1 MNSYRLTIIT
11 INRNNAVGLE
21 NTMQSVLSQTYKDFE
36 YIVIDGASMD
46 GSVDVIHRFANQ
58 FGDQLKWV
66 SEPDKG
72 IYNAMN
78 KGIRMATGEYIMIL
92 NSSDEIV
99 APTVVEEMMAVL
111 NRCGGTEI
119 LLGNI
124 VQKGKKR
131 KKKFHREVLEPIP
144 VDASMFTFYRGTIP
158 HDAAFIRRDVFEKY
172 GYYDESLKI
181 CSDWKLFLNAIALGG
196 ITPLHVDIDMV
207 LFDMS
212 GISESCGINRELI
225 KQERRAYLEE
235 IIPPSILKDYDRYG
249 EDIHIMQRLHRF
261 PLAYRTVRFLER
273 CLFKYEKWF
282 KAE

>member
-1 MNSYRLTIIT
+1 MYSLSIIT
-11 INRNNAVGLE
+11 INRNNISGLE
-21 NTMQSVLSQTYKDFE
+21 KTMQSVLSQTYNIFE
-36 YIVIDGASMD
+36 YIVVDGASTD
-46 GSVDVIHRFANQ
+46 GSVEIIRRFASK
-58 FGDQLKWV
+58 FGNRLKWI

-78 KGIRMATGEYIMIL
+78 KGIRMSTGEYIMIL
-92 NSSDEIV
+92 NSSDLLV
-99 APTVVEEMMAVL
+99 SPTVIEDMIVVL
-111 NRCGGTEI
+111 NQCGGTEI

-124 VQKGKKR
+124 VKKVKKR
-131 KKKFHREVLEPIP
+131 KNRKEHHKRPLVPRAI
-144 VDASMFTFYRGTIP
+144 DSSMYSFYRGTIP

-172 GYYDESLKI
+172 GFYDERLKI
-181 CSDWKLFLNAIALGG
+181 CSDWKLFLNAIALRG

-212 GISESCGINRELI
+212 GISESGGINRELI